1 MAIEDKWLEGY
12 IDGLSKFI
20 AFSKNE
26 TFDESMKE
34 YQEIKRIFMEKKE
47 ELKPVAEKWKQR
59 LREAL
64 SE

>member
-1 MAIEDKWLEGY
+1 MAIEERWLEGF
-12 IDGLSKFI
+12 IDGMSKFI

-59 LREAL
+59 LMEAL
-64 SE
+64 ST

>member
-1 MAIEDKWLEGY
+1 MAVEEKWLEGY

-34 YQEIKRIFMEKKE
+34 YQEIKKMFTEKKE
-47 ELKPVAEKWKQR
+47 ELKPVAEKWKQK